1 MQCEF
6 CAFPYRDAGG
16 APNAKRVYWI
26 FKDVNGMTSLMN
38 DPTKVF
44 KYFVEMQ
51 MPIHPV
57 TQGDMTRHFNEHEKL
72 CSSCLQR

>member
-1 MQCEF
+1 
-6 CAFPYRDAGG
+6 
-16 APNAKRVYWI
+16 
-26 FKDVNGMTSLMN
+26 MTSLMN

-44 KYFVEMQ
+44 KHFVEMQ

-57 TQGDMTRHFNEHEKL
+57 TQNDMMRHFNEHEKL